1 MNRMEKYKQETPIK
15 ARCSVCDEKFGS
27 IIQCREH
34 IIDNHRSGF
43 DVSGENEFEY
53 RRALTFGDLEWVD
66 ENIWVLMREP
76 DVGARWRLLFRSYH
90 LVFPFNLRVSSVR
103 VGARHTVYVAQCSPL
118 LGDWRHVYVGYTNK
132 EVEQRYNQ
140 HADPESNP
148 IRGKISR
155 RTYLS
160 KNLHS
165 SDPLDGIRWDLQYL
179 IHDHDELWAFPSSE
193 IALDVEFWLHQELE
207 SIGYLVGGD
216 KGKQLIFP

>member
-1 MNRMEKYKQETPIK
+1 MQCIMNRMEKYKQETPIK

-90 LVFPFNLRVSSVR
+90 LVFPFNLRVALYGLEPGTRFTLLSALRCWEIGGMFTSVTRIRRSSSATTSTQIQNR
-103 VGARHTVYVAQCSPL
+103 IP
-118 LGDWRHVYVGYTNK
+118 
-132 EVEQRYNQ
+132 
-140 HADPESNP
+140 
-148 IRGKISR
+148 
-155 RTYLS
+155 
-160 KNLHS
+160 
-165 SDPLDGIRWDLQYL
+165 
-179 IHDHDELWAFPSSE
+179 
-193 IALDVEFWLHQELE
+193 
-207 SIGYLVGGD
+207 
-216 KGKQLIFP
+216 